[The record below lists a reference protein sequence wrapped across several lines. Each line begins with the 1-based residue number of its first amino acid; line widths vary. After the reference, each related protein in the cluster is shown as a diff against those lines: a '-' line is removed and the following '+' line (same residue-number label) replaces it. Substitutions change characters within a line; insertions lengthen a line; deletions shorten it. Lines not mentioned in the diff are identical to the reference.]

1 MAEMTSRERLLRAIR
16 HQEVD
21 RVPISP
27 RYFDYLGGVEGCACP
42 HHCLWMAD
50 QYEHDPMPTYA
61 PPQNNYMLRYT
72 GPYNDLPGVR
82 VGMDIQ
88 ETGETVT
95 VSRTFDTPAG
105 ALRDVRSVTRP
116 GSPVNFDHIIEP
128 PVKTRADLARIQF
141 LLPRPENAFLG
152 EIPLLRDAIGDR
164 GLLLVHATQG
174 VDQFLMDTLGVEHAF
189 MLYYDDRQ
197 LLTDLLRLFQEYHR
211 AILKA
216 ILEQGVDI
224 VFEPW
229 YNCSMGAGWSPAQ
242 FRELFKPLVEENVD
256 LVHSYG
262 VYVDY
267 FDDGKMDGALEDI
280 AETGVDVV
288 ETLGAPPLGDVDLAS
303 AKRRIGDRVC
313 LKGHVDQVN
322 VICFGN
328 PQQIRETVRKA
339 VEAGAPGSG
348 FILGTADSIR
358 PETPPENV
366 RAYFEA
372 SLEYGSSN

>member
-1 MAEMTSRERLLRAIR
+1 M
-16 HQEVD
+16 
-21 RVPISP
+21 PICP
-27 RYFDYLGGVEGCACP
+27 RYFDYLGGVKGCACP

-50 QYEHDPMPTYA
+50 QYEHDPMPTYQ
-61 PPQNNYMLRYT
+61 PPQNNYMLHHT
-72 GPYNDLPGVR
+72 GPYSDLPGVR
-82 VGMDIQ
+82 VRMDIQ
-88 ETGETVT
+88 DADETIT

-116 GSPVNFDHIIEP
+116 GSPVGFDRIIEP
-128 PVKTRADLARIQF
+128 PVKTRADLERIPY
-141 LLPRPENAFLG
+141 LLPRPGDAFIG

-164 GLLLVHATQG
+164 GLLLAHATQG
-174 VDQFLMDTLGVEHAF
+174 VDQFLMDTLGAEHAF

-197 LLTDLLRLFQEYHR
+197 LLRDLLRLFQDYHR

-216 ILEQGVDI
+216 ILDQGVDI
-224 VFEPW
+224 IFEPW
-229 YNCSMGAGWSPAQ
+229 YNCSIGAGWSPVQ
-242 FRELFKPLVEENVD
+242 FRELFKPLIKENVD

-262 VYVDY
+262 AYVDY
-267 FDDGKMDGALEDI
+267 FDDGKMDGALEDL
-280 AETGVDVV
+280 AEIGVDVA
-288 ETLGAPPLGDVDLAS
+288 ETLGAHPLGDVDLAA

-313 LKGHVDQVN
+313 LKGHIDQVN

-328 PQQIRETVRKA
+328 PQQIRETVRRA
-339 VEAGAPGSG
+339 IETGAPGSG

-372 SLEYGSSN
+372 ALEFGGNH